1 MLALASPSP
10 DSPSSNSTSTNSS
23 SASRSGD
30 TWSSLK
36 NSFYL
41 GKIWTCLLLALLS
54 LIGAGWGM
62 LGPLAE
68 SIGIKLPDY
77 SEAHLKAEEIAK
89 FLKEIRKKAI
99 SEVNDVK
106 NFKDLAQKLLDD
118 IKQNRE
124 EKEPEWAKSEL
135 NEPCIKLEN
144 LIYAVDT
151 EFKEKEYAIDFASA
165 CQYKT
170 DMYPVFTEALK
181 SISELWIEWQPCNEG
196 P

>member
-1 MLALASPSP
+1 MDL
-10 DSPSSNSTSTNSS
+10 SS
-23 SASRSGD
+23 SCATLTDRCWLGYARSFGGIDRNQIARLFRGSSQSRR
-30 TWSSLK
+30 
-36 NSFYL
+36 NC
-41 GKIWTCLLLALLS
+41 KIS
-54 LIGAGWGM
+54 QRN
-62 LGPLAE
+62 P
-68 SIGIKLPDY
+68 
-77 SEAHLKAEEIAK
+77 
-89 FLKEIRKKAI
+89 KKSYI
-99 SEVNDVK
+99 EVNDVK